1 MSHIQSVRE
10 LVSIFGPNN
19 DARPTVLLGAGASF
33 SSGVP
38 LADEA
43 VRRMARRYF
52 SERILGGTVLPEQ
65 VKTSEWR
72 AWLNQQPWS
81 INDEDRF
88 ADNFPLAVKHLLQPQ
103 SYRQRVLLDL
113 IQPTEDIGVG
123 YRALSELVLRGLAGT
138 LLTTN
143 FDICLPKALNDK
155 RPHLHSVS
163 EVNRAS
169 GDFREFDIF
178 NRAQI
183 VWLHGKAEGYTD
195 KNLTEEVAS
204 LDPKLVSLLFPL
216 LQSTPLVVVGYRGA
230 EPSIMECLLGDTGD
244 LAFKKGIFWCQRAGD
259 RPHPNVLKLQARLGG
274 NFRLLEIDGFDE
286 LFRDI
291 DVALAGQQRNLGSP
305 AARGEVAFDDRPA
318 AAATL
323 ADLDLDLTLR
333 TAIEYARKLRLREP
347 ASVTLATFLR
357 EHGLLVECG
366 GMQRPTNAA
375 VLLFGAAPQR
385 FFRHAVVTVTIDGK
399 KRQVIDG
406 NLLKQRSDLL
416 EWISEEDV
424 NPTIKVKTVGR
435 HIERPAYHQRA
446 LVELV
451 VNLLV
456 HRDYEDH
463 RPSTIEV
470 EPGRKISFSN
480 PGRPSQPL
488 AEKLLIGDDG
498 MFEPVSELTSLR
510 NRALCDIFFGMSAME
525 RAGTGL
531 TDVVRYARDGSGQAI
546 FKFPPG
552 DDSFRA
558 EIFQPATSGRL
569 ARVAIDTRPI
579 GTYIVNLLPFA
590 ALPEAVSRVPVKG
603 TLREIAQA
611 VPLEEAGTV
620 LLWAGELWSLAP
632 PALLASIL
640 RPVMSGE
647 RVTVTERRD
656 LEADPD
662 LGRVFTWFLRKHFEG
677 HLTRL
682 KRHGLL
688 IEDGKKSQRRAYF
701 AGLNKGPRKYVY
713 SAPTRKSISRE
724 VVKQR
729 SEKQP
734 LWFENEGFAYDVAR
748 VGSLWGVRLK
758 PFYMFTGADASTP
771 LPGYA
776 RTKRAARRMKFDRN
790 QAVDGDLVFWG
801 RFIAQGAQVI
811 NLSQVDAQDILLEG
825 SFLSI
830 DVPEEGLIDDGRDQD
845 QVPA

>member
-10 LVSIFGPNN
+10 LASIFSPNN
-19 DARPTVLLGAGASF
+19 EARPTVLLGAGASF

-52 SERILGGTVLPEQ
+52 SERILGGNVLPEQ

-72 AWLNQQPWS
+72 AWLNEQSWFIS
-81 INDEDRF
+81 DENRF

-103 SYRQRVLLDL
+103 AYRQKVLLDL
-113 IQPTEDIGVG
+113 IQPTEELGMG
-123 YRALSELVLRGLAGT
+123 YRALAELVLRGLAGT

-163 EVNRAS
+163 EVNRAP

-204 LDPKLVSLLFPL
+204 LDAKLVNLLFPL
-216 LQSTPLVVVGYRGA
+216 LQSTPLIVVGYRGA
-230 EPSIMECLLGDTGD
+230 EPSIMDCLLGDTGD

-259 RPHPNVLKLQARLGG
+259 RPHPNVLALQARLGG

-291 DVALAGQQRNLGSP
+291 DVSLAGQQRNLGSP
-305 AARGEVAFDDRPA
+305 AARGEIAFDDRPV
-318 AAATL
+318 ATATP
-323 ADLDLDLTLR
+323 ADLDLGLTLR

-347 ASVTLATFLR
+347 TSTTLTTFLR
-357 EHGLLVECG
+357 EHGLLVESDG
-366 GMQRPTNAA
+366 GLRPTNAA
-375 VLLFGAAPQR
+375 ILLFGAEPQR
-385 FFRHAVVTVTIDGK
+385 FFRHAVVTVTVDGK

-406 NLLKQRSDLL
+406 NLLKQRNDLL
-416 EWISEEDV
+416 DWIGDKDV
-424 NPTIKVKTVGR
+424 NPTIKVKTVGK
-435 HIERPAYHQRA
+435 HVERSAYHQRA
-446 LVELV
+446 LIELV
-451 VNLLV
+451 INLLV

-463 RPSTIEV
+463 RPATIDV

-488 AEKLLIGDDG
+488 KEKLSIGADG

-531 TDVVRYARDGSGQAI
+531 TDVVRYARDGSGQAV

-558 EIFQPATSGRL
+558 EIFQPAASGRM
-569 ARVAIDTRPI
+569 AGVAIDTRPI
-579 GTYIVNLLPFA
+579 GTYIVNVLPFV
-590 ALPEAVSRVPVKG
+590 ALPEAVSRVKVKG

-611 VPLEEAGTV
+611 VPLEEVGTV
-620 LLWAGELWSLAP
+620 LLWSGELWSLAP
-632 PALLASIL
+632 PGLLAAVL
-640 RPVMSGE
+640 RPVMSDAS
-647 RVTVTERRD
+647 VTVTERPD
-656 LEADPD
+656 LESNAD
-662 LGRVFTWFLRKHFEG
+662 LARVFTWFLRKHFEG
-677 HLTRL
+677 QLVRL

-701 AGLNKGPRKYVY
+701 AGVNKGPRKYIY
-713 SAPTRKSISRE
+713 DTPTRKGVPRE

-729 SEKQP
+729 SDKP
-734 LWFENEGFAYDVAR
+734 PVWFENEGFAYDVAR

-758 PFYMFTGADASTP
+758 PFYMFTGPDASTP

-776 RTKRAARRMKFDRN
+776 RTKRATRRMKFDRN

-801 RFIAQGAQVI
+801 RFIAQGAPVI
-811 NLSQVDAQDILLEG
+811 NLSQVDAQDVLLEG

>member
-10 LVSIFGPNN
+10 LASIFSPNN
-19 DARPTVLLGAGASF
+19 EARPTVLLGAGASF

-52 SERILGGTVLPEQ
+52 SERILGGSVLPEQ
-65 VKTSEWR
+65 VKTSEWK
-72 AWLNQQPWS
+72 AWLNQQSWFIS
-81 INDEDRF
+81 DENRF

-103 SYRQRVLLDL
+103 AYRQKVLLDL
-113 IQPTEDIGVG
+113 IQPTEELGNG
-123 YRALSELVLRGLAGT
+123 YRALAELVLRGLAGT

-163 EVNRAS
+163 EVNRAP

-204 LDPKLVSLLFPL
+204 LDAKLVSLLFPL
-216 LQSTPLVVVGYRGA
+216 LQSTPLIIVGYRGA
-230 EPSIMECLLGDTGD
+230 EPSIMDCLLGDTGD
-244 LAFKKGIFWCQRAGD
+244 LAFKKGIFWCQRASD
-259 RPHPNVLKLQARLGG
+259 VPHPNVLALQARLGG

-305 AARGEVAFDDRPA
+305 AARGEIAFDDRPV
-318 AAATL
+318 ATATS

-333 TAIEYARKLRLREP
+333 TAIEYARKLKLREP
-347 ASVTLATFLR
+347 TSATLTAFLR
-357 EHGLLVECG
+357 EHGLLVESDG
-366 GMQRPTNAA
+366 GLRPTNAA
-375 VLLFGAAPQR
+375 ILIFGAEPQR

-399 KRQVIDG
+399 KRQVISG
-406 NLLKQRSDLL
+406 NLLKQRNDLL
-416 EWISEEDV
+416 DWIGDKDV
-424 NPTIKVKTVGR
+424 NPTIKVKTVGK
-435 HIERPAYHQRA
+435 HVERPAYHQRA
-446 LVELV
+446 LIELV
-451 VNLLV
+451 INLLV
-456 HRDYEDH
+456 HRDYEDY
-463 RPSTIEV
+463 RPATIDV
-470 EPGRKISFSN
+470 EPGRRISFSN

-488 AEKLLIGDDG
+488 REKLLIGADG

-531 TDVVRYARDGSGQAI
+531 TDVVRYTRDGSGQAV

-558 EIFQPATSGRL
+558 DIFQPATSGRM
-569 ARVAIDTRPI
+569 AGVAIDTRPI
-579 GTYIVNLLPFA
+579 GTYIVNVLPFA
-590 ALPEAVSRVPVKG
+590 ALPEAVSRAKVKG

-620 LLWAGELWSLAP
+620 LLWGGELWSLAP
-632 PALLASIL
+632 PDLLATVL
-640 RPVMSGE
+640 RPVMSEG

-656 LEADPD
+656 IESDPD
-662 LGRVFTWFLRKHFEG
+662 LARVFTWFLRKHFEG
-677 HLTRL
+677 QLVRL

-688 IEDGKKSQRRAYF
+688 IGDGKKSQRRAYF
-701 AGLNKGPRKYVY
+701 VGLNKGPRKYIY
-713 SAPTRKSISRE
+713 DTPTRKGVPRE

-729 SEKQP
+729 SDRP
-734 LWFENEGFAYDVAR
+734 PVWFENEGFAYDVTR

-758 PFYMFTGADASTP
+758 PFYMFTGPDAWTP

-776 RTKRAARRMKFDRN
+776 RTKRATRRMKFDRN

-801 RFIAQGAQVI
+801 RFIAQGAPVI
-811 NLSQVDAQDILLEG
+811 NLSKVDAQDILLEG

>member
-10 LVSIFGPNN
+10 LASIFSPNN
-19 DARPTVLLGAGASF
+19 EARPTVLLGAGASF
-33 SSGVP
+33 TSGVP

-52 SERILGGTVLPEQ
+52 SERILGGNVLPEQ

-72 AWLNQQPWS
+72 AWLNQQSWF
-81 INDEDRF
+81 INDENRF

-103 SYRQRVLLDL
+103 AYRQKVLLDL
-113 IQPTEDIGVG
+113 VQPTEDVGIG
-123 YRALSELVLRGLAGT
+123 YRALAELVLRGLAGT

-163 EVNRAS
+163 EVNRAP

-178 NRAQI
+178 NRAQV

-195 KNLTEEVAS
+195 KNLAEEVTS
-204 LDPKLVSLLFPL
+204 LDSKLVSLLFPL

-230 EPSIMECLLGDTGD
+230 EPSIMECLLGDASD

-259 RPHPNVLKLQARLGG
+259 SPHPNVLALQARLGG

-286 LFRDI
+286 LFRDL
-291 DVALAGQQRNLGSP
+291 DVSLAGQQRNLGSP
-305 AARGEVAFDDRPA
+305 AAGGEVSFDDRPA
-318 AAATL
+318 ATATL

-333 TAIEYARKLRLREP
+333 TAIEYARKLKLREP
-347 ASVTLATFLR
+347 TSATLAAFLR
-357 EHGLLVECG
+357 EHGLLVECDG
-366 GMQRPTNAA
+366 AQRPTNAA
-375 VLLFGAAPQR
+375 ILLFGAEPQR
-385 FFRHAVVTVTIDGK
+385 FFRHAVVTATVDGK
-399 KRQVIDG
+399 KRQVIEG
-406 NLLKQRSDLL
+406 NLIKQRNDLL
-416 EWISEEDV
+416 DWMGDKDV

-435 HIERPAYHQRA
+435 HVERLAYHQRA
-446 LVELV
+446 LIELV

-456 HRDYEDH
+456 HRDYEDP
-463 RPSTIEV
+463 RPSAIDV

-488 AEKLLIGDDG
+488 TEKLLIGDDG
-498 MFEPVSELTSLR
+498 MFEPVSELTSVR

-531 TDVVRYARDGSGQAI
+531 TDVARYARDGSGQAV

-558 EIFQPATSGRL
+558 EIFQPTSSGRI
-569 ARVAIDTRPI
+569 AGVAIDTRPI

-590 ALPEAVSRVPVKG
+590 ALPEAVSRVKVRG

-620 LLWAGELWSLAP
+620 LLWSGELWSLAP
-632 PALLASIL
+632 PAVLTSVL
-640 RPVMSGE
+640 RPVMTDGK
-647 RVTVTERRD
+647 VVVTERPD
-656 LEADPD
+656 LESDSD
-662 LGRVFTWFLRKHFEG
+662 LARVFTWFLRKHFEG
-677 HLTRL
+677 QLVRL
-682 KRHGLL
+682 KRHGLM
-688 IEDGKKSQRRAYF
+688 IEAGMKSQRRAYF
-701 AGLNKGPRKYVY
+701 VGVNKGPRKYVY
-713 SAPTRKSISRE
+713 DTPTRKNVPRE

-729 SEKQP
+729 SDKP
-734 LWFENEGFAYDVAR
+734 PVWFENEGFAYDVAR

-758 PFYMFTGADASTP
+758 PFYMFTGPDASVP

-776 RTKRAARRMKFDRN
+776 RTKRASRRMKFDRN

-801 RFIAQGAQVI
+801 RFIAQGTPAI

-830 DVPEEGLIDDGRDQD
+830 DVPEEGLIDDDRDQD